1 MPLKLAIVGRPN
13 VGKSRL
19 FNRLAGRTAAIVHDT
34 PGVTRDRQAV
44 DAEYEGIA
52 LTLIDTAG
60 FEDAV
65 TGSIAHRMTQ
75 QTITAIAEAEA
86 LLFLIDA
93 RAGIT
98 AGDQIIAQT
107 LRKSGKPVILAAN
120 KCEGRVEIPAEIY
133 GLGLGDPIRISAE
146 HNLGMED
153 LVAALEALVPKSQAE
168 DEEEDG
174 EQEDEA
180 YHEDIEEEAED
191 VEEGEQDDEDYH
203 EDIDAEDEDEFSEDD
218 EPLEDITVNYLDRPL
233 RLALV
238 GRPNVG
244 KSSLFNH
251 LLGEERSLVGPEA
264 GLTRDSI
271 TAPWKAGDRDVLL
284 HDTAG
289 LRKKARVAGE
299 TLEEMS
305 VASTLEAIRFA
316 DCVIVMIDANAP
328 FEKQD
333 LTIADLIAREGRAI
347 VFAVNKW
354 DLLENKAGGISR
366 MREKLDRLLPQI
378 AGAPLIA
385 TSARTGEGIDRLAD
399 AVTEADKAW
408 NTRISTS
415 TLNRFLEGA
424 LQRHATPAIS
434 GRRVRIRYMTQRKA
448 RPPSFTLFG
457 NQLDALPE
465 AYLRY
470 LSNGLRENFNLKGT
484 PLRFSVRNSKNPYA
498 PKPKK

>member
-1 MPLKLAIVGRPN
+1 MALKLAIVGRPN

-44 DAEYEGIA
+44 EADYAG
-52 LTLIDTAG
+52 LSLQLIDTAG
-60 FEDAV
+60 FEDAA
-65 TGSIAHRMTQ
+65 TGSIANRMTK
-75 QTITAIAEAEA
+75 QTLTAIAEAEA
-86 LLFLIDA
+86 LLFVIDA
-93 RAGIT
+93 RDGIT
-98 AGDQIIAQT
+98 AGDQIIASA

-120 KCEGRVEIPAEIY
+120 KCEGRVEPPAEAY
-133 GLGLGDPIRISAE
+133 GLGFGEAIAISAE
-146 HNLGMED
+146 HNLGMEE
-153 LVAALEALVPKSQAE
+153 LAQALEALAPAIDA
-168 DEEEDG
+168 DEEG
-174 EQEDEA
+174 
-180 YHEDIEEEAED
+180 I
-191 VEEGEQDDEDYH
+191 
-203 EDIDAEDEDEFSEDD
+203 EDEDEEFSEDD
-218 EPLEDITVNYLDRPL
+218 EPEEEVVVNYLDRPL

-244 KSSLFNH
+244 KSSLFNQ
-251 LLGEERSLVGPEA
+251 LLGEERSLTGPEA
-264 GLTRDSI
+264 GLTRDAI
-271 TAPWKAGDRDVLL
+271 TAPWRAGEREVLL

-305 VASTLEAIRFA
+305 VASTHDAIRFA
-316 DCVIVMIDANAP
+316 DCVVVMIDATAP

-333 LTIADLIAREGRAI
+333 LTIADLIAREGRAV
-347 VFAVNKW
+347 VFAINKW
-354 DLLENKAGGISR
+354 DLLENKAGAISR
-366 MREKLDRLLPQI
+366 MREKLDRLLPQV

-385 TSARTGEGIDRLAD
+385 TSARTGEGIERLEGAI
-399 AVTEADKAW
+399 TEADKAW
-408 NTRISTS
+408 NTRISTA
-415 TLNRFLEGA
+415 TLNRFLGEA

-470 LSNGLRENFNLKGT
+470 LQNGLREAFDLKGT

-498 PKPKK
+498 KKR

>member
-60 FEDAV
+60 FEDAA
-65 TGSIAHRMTQ
+65 TGSVAHRMTQ
-75 QTITAIAEAEA
+75 QTLTAIAEAEA

-107 LRKSGKPVILAAN
+107 LRKSGKPVIVAAN
-120 KCEGRVEIPAEIY
+120 KCEGRVEVPAEIY

-153 LVAALEALVPKSQAE
+153 LVAALEELAPRDEAD
-168 DEEEDG
+168 DEEE
-174 EQEDEA
+174 EYEDK
-180 YHEDIEEEAED
+180 IEAED
-191 VEEGEQDDEDYH
+191 FE
-203 EDIDAEDEDEFSEDD
+203 AEEDEFSEDD

-271 TAPWKAGDRDVLL
+271 TAPWKAGTRDVLL

-366 MREKLDRLLPQI
+366 MREKLDRLLPQV
-378 AGAPLIA
+378 AGAPLVA
-385 TSARTGEGIDRLAD
+385 TSARTGEGLDRLEVAI
-399 AVTEADKAW
+399 TEADKAW

-415 TLNRFLEGA
+415 TLNRFLTGA

-470 LSNGLRENFNLKGT
+470 LTNGLRENFDLKGT
-484 PLRFSVRNSKNPYA
+484 PLRFSVRNSKNPYV
-498 PKPKK
+498 KK

>member
-1 MPLKLAIVGRPN
+1 MPLNLAIVGRPN

-19 FNRLAGRTAAIVHDT
+19 FNRLAGRAAAIVHDT

-44 DAEYEGIA
+44 EAVYDG
-52 LTLIDTAG
+52 LSLRLIDTAG
-60 FEDAV
+60 FEDAA
-65 TGSIAHRMTQ
+65 TGSVAHRMTK
-75 QTITAIAEAEA
+75 QTLAAIAEAEA
-86 LLFLIDA
+86 PLFVIDA
-93 RAGIT
+93 RDGIT
-98 AGDQIIAQT
+98 AGDEIIAEA

-120 KCEGRVEIPAEIY
+120 KCEGRIEPPAEAW
-133 GLGLGDPIRISAE
+133 GLGLGEAIAISAE
-146 HNLGMED
+146 HNIGMAELAD
-153 LVAALEALVPKSQAE
+153 ALAPLAPKAVVP
-168 DEEEDG
+168 DEED
-174 EQEDEA
+174 D
-180 YHEDIEEEAED
+180 EAED
-191 VEEGEQDDEDYH
+191 QEGGEDGDEI
-203 EDIDAEDEDEFSEDD
+203 EGDA
-218 EPLEDITVNYLDRPL
+218 PVAQYLDRPL

-244 KSSLFNH
+244 KSSLFNQ

-264 GLTRDSI
+264 GLTRDAI
-271 TAPWKAGDRDVLL
+271 TAPWKSGERDVLL

-299 TLEEMS
+299 ILEEMS

-316 DCVIVMIDANAP
+316 DCVIVMIDATEP

-333 LTIADLIAREGRAI
+333 LTIADMIAREGRAI

-354 DLLENKAGGISR
+354 DLLENKAGAISR
-366 MREKLDRLLPQI
+366 MREKLDRLLPQV

-385 TSARTGEGIDRLAD
+385 TSARTGEGLERLEAAVAAAD
-399 AVTEADKAW
+399 QAW
-408 NTRISTS
+408 NTRVPTGV
-415 TLNRFLEGA
+415 LNRFLEAA

-470 LSNGLRENFNLKGT
+470 LSNGLREAFELKGT

-498 PKPKK
+498 AKK

>member
-1 MPLKLAIVGRPN
+1 MRLKLAIVGRPN

-19 FNRLAGRTAAIVHDT
+19 FNRLAGRAAAIVHDT

-44 DAEYEGIA
+44 DADYDGLA

-60 FEDAV
+60 FEDAAS
-65 TGSIAHRMTQ
+65 GSVAHRMTA

-93 RAGIT
+93 RAGVT
-98 AGDQIIAQT
+98 AGDQIIAQA

-120 KCEGRVEIPAEIY
+120 KCEGRVEPPAEAY
-133 GLGLGDPIRISAE
+133 GLGLGEPLAISAE

-153 LVAALEALVPKSQAE
+153 IVAALEPLAPKVFVAE
-168 DEEEDG
+168 DDD
-174 EQEDEA
+174 EDEA
-180 YHEDIEEEAED
+180 
-191 VEEGEQDDEDYH
+191 
-203 EDIDAEDEDEFSEDD
+203 EFSEDD
-218 EPLEDITVNYLDRPL
+218 EPEDITVHYLDRPL

-244 KSSLFNH
+244 KSSLFNQ

-271 TAPWKAGDRDVLL
+271 TAPWRAGDREVVL

-333 LTIADLIAREGRAI
+333 LTIADLIAREGRSI
-347 VFAVNKW
+347 VFALNKW
-354 DLLENKAGGISR
+354 DLLPNKAGAISR
-366 MREKLDRLLPQI
+366 MRLKLDESLPQV

-385 TSARTGEGIDRLAD
+385 TSARTGEGIERLAD
-399 AVTEADKAW
+399 AVTEADRAW
-408 NTRISTS
+408 NSRVPTS
-415 TLNRFLEGA
+415 KLNRFLEGA

-470 LSNGLRENFNLKGT
+470 LANGLRETFDLKGT
-484 PLRFSVRNSKNPYA
+484 PLRFSVRNSKNPYST
-498 PKPKK
+498 KK

>member
-44 DAEYEGIA
+44 DADYEGLA
-52 LTLIDTAG
+52 LRLIDTAG
-60 FEDAV
+60 FEDAAS
-65 TGSIAHRMTQ
+65 GSIANRMTR
-75 QTITAIAEAEA
+75 QTLTAIAEAEA

-93 RAGIT
+93 RAGVT
-98 AGDQIIAQT
+98 AGDQIIAQA

-120 KCEGRVEIPAEIY
+120 KCEGRVTPPPEAY
-133 GLGLGDPIRISAE
+133 GLGLGEPIAISAE

-153 LVAALEALVPKSQAE
+153 IVAALETLAPAR
-168 DEEEDG
+168 DAEEEK
-174 EQEDEA
+174 
-180 YHEDIEEEAED
+180 EEEA
-191 VEEGEQDDEDYH
+191 
-203 EDIDAEDEDEFSEDD
+203 DEDEFSEDD
-218 EPLEDITVNYLDRPL
+218 EPEEDIVVNYLDRPL

-244 KSSLFNH
+244 KSSLFNQ
-251 LLGEERSLVGPEA
+251 LLGEERSLTGPEA
-264 GLTRDSI
+264 GLTRDAI
-271 TAPWKAGDRDVLL
+271 TAPWKAGEREVLL

-305 VASTLEAIRFA
+305 VASTLDAIRFA
-316 DCVIVMIDANAP
+316 DCVIVMIDATAP

-354 DLLENKAGGISR
+354 DLLENKTGGISR
-366 MREKLDRLLPQI
+366 MREKLDRLLPQV
-378 AGAPLIA
+378 AGAPLVA
-385 TSARTGEGIDRLAD
+385 TSARTGEGLDRLEA
-399 AVTEADKAW
+399 AVTEADRAW
-408 NTRISTS
+408 NTRVSTA
-415 TLNRFLEGA
+415 TLNRFLEEA

-470 LSNGLRENFNLKGT
+470 LQNGLREAFGLKGT

-498 PKPKK
+498 TKK

>member
-1 MPLKLAIVGRPN
+1 

-19 FNRLAGRTAAIVHDT
+19 FNRLAGRAAAIVHDT

-44 DAEYEGIA
+44 DAEYAG
-52 LTLIDTAG
+52 LSLRLIDTAG
-60 FEDAV
+60 FEEAA
-65 TGSIAHRMTQ
+65 TGSIAHRMTK
-75 QTITAIAEAEA
+75 QTLAAIEEAEA

-93 RAGIT
+93 RDGIT
-98 AGDQIIAQT
+98 AGDQIIAQA

-120 KCEGRVEIPAEIY
+120 KCEGRVEPPLESY
-133 GLGLGDPIRISAE
+133 GLGLGEPIAISAE
-146 HNLGMED
+146 HNLGMEE
-153 LVAALEALVPKSQAE
+153 LAEALEALAPAIT
-168 DEEEDG
+168 EEE
-174 EQEDEA
+174 EQE
-180 YHEDIEEEAED
+180 I
-191 VEEGEQDDEDYH
+191 
-203 EDIDAEDEDEFSEDD
+203 EDEDFSEDD
-218 EPLEDITVNYLDRPL
+218 EPEEEVVVNYLDRPF

-244 KSSLFNH
+244 KSSLFNQ
-251 LLGEERSLVGPEA
+251 LLGEERALTGPEA
-264 GLTRDSI
+264 GLTRDAI
-271 TAPWKAGDRDVLL
+271 TAPWKAGARDVLL

-289 LRKKARVAGE
+289 LRKKARMAGE

-316 DCVIVMIDANAP
+316 DCVVVMIDATAP

-333 LTIADLIAREGRAI
+333 LVIADLIAREGRAI

-354 DLLENKAGGISR
+354 DLLENKAGAISR
-366 MREKLDRLLPQI
+366 MREKLDRLLPQV

-385 TSARTGEGIDRLAD
+385 TSARTGEEIERLEA

-408 NTRISTS
+408 NTRISTA
-415 TLNRFLEGA
+415 TLNRFLEEA

-470 LSNGLRENFNLKGT
+470 LQNGLREAFGLKGT

-498 PKPKK
+498 KKR

>member
-1 MPLKLAIVGRPN
+1 

-19 FNRLAGRTAAIVHDT
+19 FNRLAGRAAAIVHDT

-44 DAEYEGIA
+44 DAEYAG
-52 LTLIDTAG
+52 LSLRLIDTAG
-60 FEDAV
+60 FEEAA
-65 TGSIAHRMTQ
+65 TGSIAHRMTK
-75 QTITAIAEAEA
+75 QTLAAIEEAEA

-93 RAGIT
+93 RDGIT
-98 AGDQIIAQT
+98 AGDQIIAQA

-120 KCEGRVEIPAEIY
+120 KCEGRVEPPLESY
-133 GLGLGDPIRISAE
+133 GLGLGEPIAISAE
-146 HNLGMED
+146 HNLGMEE
-153 LVAALEALVPKSQAE
+153 LAEALEALAPAIT
-168 DEEEDG
+168 EEE
-174 EQEDEA
+174 EQE
-180 YHEDIEEEAED
+180 I
-191 VEEGEQDDEDYH
+191 
-203 EDIDAEDEDEFSEDD
+203 EDEDFSEDD
-218 EPLEDITVNYLDRPL
+218 EPEEEVVVNYLDRPF

-244 KSSLFNH
+244 KSSLFNQ
-251 LLGEERSLVGPEA
+251 LLGEERALTGPEA
-264 GLTRDSI
+264 GLTRDAI
-271 TAPWKAGDRDVLL
+271 TAPWKAGARDVLL

-289 LRKKARVAGE
+289 LRKKARMAGE

-316 DCVIVMIDANAP
+316 DCVVVMIDATAP

-333 LTIADLIAREGRAI
+333 LVIADLIAREGRAI

-354 DLLENKAGGISR
+354 DLLENKAGAISR
-366 MREKLDRLLPQI
+366 MREKLDRLLPQV

-385 TSARTGEGIDRLAD
+385 TSARTGEGIERLEA

-408 NTRISTS
+408 NTRISTA
-415 TLNRFLEGA
+415 TLNRFLEEA

-470 LSNGLRENFNLKGT
+470 LQNGLREAFGLKGT

-498 PKPKK
+498 KKR

>member
-1 MPLKLAIVGRPN
+1 MPLNLAIVGRPN

-19 FNRLAGRTAAIVHDT
+19 FNRLAGRQAAIVHDT

-44 DAEYEGIA
+44 EAVFDG
-52 LTLIDTAG
+52 LSLRLIDTAG
-60 FEDAV
+60 FEEAA
-65 TGSIAHRMTQ
+65 TGSVAHRMTK
-75 QTITAIAEAEA
+75 QTLTAIAEAEA
-86 LLFLIDA
+86 LLFVIDA
-93 RAGIT
+93 RDGVT
-98 AGDQIIAQT
+98 AGDQIIAEA

-120 KCEGRVEIPAEIY
+120 KCEGRMAPPAEAWAFGFGEAIA
-133 GLGLGDPIRISAE
+133 ISAE
-146 HNLGMED
+146 HNLGMAELAD
-153 LVAALEALVPKSQAE
+153 ALAPLAPKAVIPEEE
-168 DEEEDG
+168 DEEEG
-174 EQEDEA
+174 
-180 YHEDIEEEAED
+180 
-191 VEEGEQDDEDYH
+191 
-203 EDIDAEDEDEFSEDD
+203 EDEFAEED
-218 EPLEDITVNYLDRPL
+218 EFEGEAPIVHYLDRPL

-244 KSSLFNH
+244 KSSLFNQ

-264 GLTRDSI
+264 GLTRDAI

-299 TLEEMS
+299 ILEEMS
-305 VASTLEAIRFA
+305 VASALEAIKFA
-316 DCVIVMIDANAP
+316 DCVIVMIDATAP
-328 FEKQD
+328 FEKQE

-354 DLLENKAGGISR
+354 DLLENKAGAISR
-366 MREKLDRLLPQI
+366 MREKLDRLLPQV
-378 AGAPLIA
+378 AGAPLVA
-385 TSARTGEGIDRLAD
+385 TSARTGEGLDRLEA
-399 AVTEADKAW
+399 AVAEADRAW
-408 NTRISTS
+408 NTRVPTGV
-415 TLNRFLEGA
+415 LNRFLEQA

-470 LSNGLRENFNLKGT
+470 LSNGLREAFDLKGT

-498 PKPKK
+498 GKK